1 MEPSIEMLEKRD
13 FPQVTLGRETIQRK
27 IERRNFFE
35 QAKELVQ
42 LARVGN
48 NSSSM
53 KLLWPANFDF

>member
-1 MEPSIEMLEKRD
+1 MLEKTD

-27 IERRNFFE
+27 IERINFFE

-53 KLLWPANFDF
+53 KPANFDF